1 MVDLTQAEPQR
12 SAFVGRRRELAELLE
27 ALEGGADSQRHLFLI
42 SGEPGIG
49 KTRLVD
55 EVAAGARDR
64 GVRVVWGRCWEGEG
78 APAYWPWIQVLRA
91 SLSEVEPEQRRAL
104 LESEVTPH
112 IAHDVAQIV
121 PELRPALLEG
131 PRPSA
136 TTQLDPEQARFR
148 LFDSVTNLLKNFA
161 RSKAMLIVLDDL
173 HDGDQA
179 SLMMLRFVAREL
191 AGASILLVGTYRDV
205 EVRRSRPLG
214 KLIGEISREARSIP
228 LAGLSEAEV
237 ANFVESLA
245 GQRFD
250 DKLVA
255 RLYAATNGNPL
266 FIDGIVR
273 LLIAGG
279 APAASDAPFSI
290 PGGVREAIHLR
301 LGRLSQQ
308 TNATLSVAAAIGNEF
323 EVRRCQLVAGF
334 PADQVH
340 PLLDEA
346 AGADV
351 VTPLGYGRY
360 RFSHA
365 LIREALYGDIDTN
378 TRIALHGKIGEV
390 TEELYRDDI
399 EPHLAELAHHF
410 GEARSAEKA
419 IDYSI
424 RAADAA
430 FTVYAYDAALS
441 HAERALAIAESHGA
455 NTPRRAAVLFRLGA
469 WRFHF
474 FELARGIEDMES
486 ALRLYQQLGDKADI
500 LEAHSQLG
508 IALAGH
514 GLHQNLERAQR
525 HYREATSLVSD
536 DTDPQLVARINFGLA
551 LTSFDL
557 ARYDEALSASA
568 RSLEI
573 YDRLGL
579 ADQGAWVHAAKDRLI
594 HLMFAG
600 RQAEAVALFQ
610 RIFAAA
616 NPHPDPDVFGWAMF
630 AASLYRIHMSDPRE
644 AERLLRLGLERSGL
658 SARNRGLLSDFLALA
673 VLETGRVAEAGIL
686 AANSTNTMIRAFIAL
701 RKGDWQSPPGT
712 MRETLAWA
720 RGTGNRT
727 DQLTLLCALVDVL
740 RVVGDHEEA
749 ASTVGEMLTIYE
761 PGALLW
767 EMRTRPKAA
776 LIAVD
781 TGRPDEAAAHLDYCR
796 KILAAGEDWLGL
808 AGFAALAEGAVAA
821 ARGRLDAANA
831 HFEKAVEIST
841 QYTLPWLQ
849 EETLRYWGKALLG
862 AGDRIQA
869 MQKFDA
875 AIQIYRRA
883 GAGQP
888 WIDQIEA
895 DQRQTQGAPIN
906 PVPGKSMATTSETVA
921 GDAIFRHE
929 GEFWTVAY
937 QGTTTRF
944 KDAKGLRYLAY
955 LLAHPG
961 EQIHVRDLVRFIEGQ
976 AATKGVA
983 PRPVAGPTAG

>member
-27 ALEGGADSQRHLFLI
+27 ALEGGADSQRHLFQI

-273 LLIAGG
+273 VLIAQGG
-279 APAASDAPFSI
+279 ALHEGDLDAPFRI

-301 LGRLSQQ
+301 LDRLSPQ
-308 TNATLSVAAAIGNEF
+308 TNAILSVGAAIGNEF
-323 EVRRCQLVAGF
+323 EVRRCQLVAGT
-334 PADQVH
+334 PADQLH

-346 AGADV
+346 AGTDV
-351 VTPLGYGRY
+351 VTRLGYGRY

-378 TRIALHGKIGEV
+378 TRIALHGKIGAV
-390 TEELYRDDI
+390 TEELYRDDL

-410 GEARSAEKA
+410 GEAGIADKA
-419 IDYSI
+419 IDYCV

-430 FTVYAYDAALS
+430 NAVFAYDAVIS
-441 HAERALAIAESHGA
+441 HMERALAIGESHGA
-455 NTPRRAAVLFRLGA
+455 DASRRAAVLSRLGA
-469 WRFHF
+469 GRFF
-474 FELARGIEDMES
+474 FLEMAQGIEDMEA
-486 ALRLYQQLGDKADI
+486 ALRLYQQLGDSANS
-500 LEAHSQLG
+500 LELHSFLG
-508 IALAGH
+508 VALAGL
-514 GLHQNLERAQR
+514 GLHLNLQRAQN
-525 HYREATSLVSD
+525 HYREAATLVSA
-536 DTDPQLVARINFGLA
+536 DTNPQLVARINYGLA
-551 LTSFDL
+551 ITATAL

-568 RSLEI
+568 RAVET
-573 YDRLGL
+573 YERLGMGEQ
-579 ADQGAWVHAAKDRLI
+579 AAWVTAAKDRVL
-594 HLMFAG
+594 HLMFKG
-600 RQAEAVALFQ
+600 RHAQAVALEQ
-610 RIFAAA
+610 RVFDVASALS
-616 NPHPDPDVFGWAMF
+616 DPDTYGWAMLCIG
-630 AASLYRIHMSDPRE
+630 LYRLQMRDPRQ
-644 AERLLRLGLERSGL
+644 ASRLFRLGLEKSGVPP
-658 SARNRGLLSDFLALA
+658 RCRGLLTDFLAMAMLDIGRLA
-673 VLETGRVAEAGIL
+673 ESETLAKGSINTIVLGLL
-686 AANSTNTMIRAFIAL
+686 AL
-701 RKGDWQSPPGT
+701 QKGEWQSPPKLL
-712 MRETLAWA
+712 RESVEWA
-720 RGTGNRT
+720 RNTGNRT
-727 DQLTLLCALVDVL
+727 DQMTLPLLSLLCWFGSL
-740 RVVGDHEEA
+740 E
-749 ASTVGEMLTIYE
+749 TTKK
-761 PGALLW
+761 
-767 EMRTRPKAA
+767 RP
-776 LIAVD
+776 
-781 TGRPDEAAAHLDYCR
+781 P
-796 KILAAGEDWLGL
+796 
-808 AGFAALAEGAVAA
+808 
-821 ARGRLDAANA
+821 
-831 HFEKAVEIST
+831 SS
-841 QYTLPWLQ
+841 P
-849 EETLRYWGKALLG
+849 
-862 AGDRIQA
+862 
-869 MQKFDA
+869 
-875 AIQIYRRA
+875 
-883 GAGQP
+883 
-888 WIDQIEA
+888 
-895 DQRQTQGAPIN
+895 
-906 PVPGKSMATTSETVA
+906 
-921 GDAIFRHE
+921 
-929 GEFWTVAY
+929 
-937 QGTTTRF
+937 RF
-944 KDAKGLRYLAY
+944 
-955 LLAHPG
+955 
-961 EQIHVRDLVRFIEGQ
+961 
-976 AATKGVA
+976 
-983 PRPVAGPTAG
+983 